1 MRKVFIVL
9 LPVISQLFA
18 LEASEILEKTIEKY
32 RNMNS
37 FYAEFE
43 QVYCDEEAGI
53 CQRFEGK
60 TYYVKPNFFRMEIA
74 QPNQIY
80 VGDSVSLWIYM
91 PDEKRVVR
99 QRLEQMPF
107 QINPDALFANYE
119 EEYDATVAEEGEDYY
134 QILLTPKEE
143 IGMYRKM
150 TVQIRKKKFDIM
162 AILVQ
167 DEAGAESKFEFT
179 KMEINK
185 KISKKLFEFS
195 PPKGVQVDEY

>member
-1 MRKVFIVL
+1 MRRIFFIML
-9 LPVISQLFA
+9 AVISQLFA
-18 LEASEILEKTIEKY
+18 LEANEVLEKTIEKY

-43 QVYCDEEAGI
+43 QVYCDEEAGV

-60 TYYVKPNFFRMEIA
+60 TYYMKPNFFRMEIA

-91 PDEKRVVR
+91 PDEKRAIR
-99 QRLEQMPF
+99 QSLQQMPF
-107 QINPDALFANYE
+107 QINPDALFENYE
-119 EEYDATVAEEGEDYY
+119 EEYNPAIAEENEDSYEIVM
-134 QILLTPKEE
+134 QPKEDA
-143 IGMYRKM
+143 GVYRKM
-150 TVQIRKKKFDIM
+150 TVQIRKKTFEIM
-162 AILVQ
+162 GISVL
-167 DEAGAESKFEFT
+167 DETGAESKFEFT

-195 PPKGVQVDEY
+195 PPKGVRVDEY